1 MTEQQ
6 KPAAPNASP
15 TPTFDDHRLEMLM
28 GRLLQTGVLLASTT
42 VLIGGVLFLI
52 ARANQPANYRTFS
65 AESAKPSPPF
75 SPSTST
81 RCRRPHR
88 HHPARHPPADRTPI
102 ARVLFGV
109 IGFAIERDRLYTA
122 VSIAVLTIL
131 IISLSAEVKRK
142 GVWHLPLPLPLPVLL
157 AVILAEDLLFAVDPC
172 LSSWTL
178 LRTSRIRHR

>member
-6 KPAAPNASP
+6 KKPATSASP
-15 TPTFDDHRLEMLM
+15 TPAFDDHRLEMLM
-28 GRLLQTGVLLASTT
+28 GRLLQTGVLLASVT

-65 AESAKPSPPF
+65 AESANL
-75 SPSTST
+75 
-81 RCRRPHR
+81 
-88 HHPARHPPADRTPI
+88 RHPSHLLPLLAVGDPTAIIQLGILLLIATPI

-131 IISLSAEVKRK
+131 IISLFR
-142 GVWHLPLPLPLPVLL
+142 
-157 AVILAEDLLFAVDPC
+157 
-172 LSSWTL
+172 
-178 LRTSRIRHR
+178 